1 MRVSL
6 LVPAL
11 AAVAAIALFTSVP
24 AGQAPQTRATRFDV
38 LITNGRIV
46 DGTGSPWFRGD
57 IGIVGDRIAA
67 VGALRE
73 ATAAVSIDASNLVVA
88 PGFIDLLGQSEFN
101 VLSTAARRARSCRA

>member
-1 MRVSL
+1 MRLSS

-11 AAVAAIALFTSVP
+11 AAVAATAVFACVP
-24 AGQAPQTRATRFDV
+24 AGQAPQTRTTRFDV

-67 VGALRE
+67 LGALGE
-73 ATAAVSIDASNLVVA
+73 ASATATVDH
-88 PGFIDLLGQSEFN
+88 
-101 VLSTAARRARSCRA
+101 

>member
-1 MRVSL
+1 MRLSL

-38 LITNGRIV
+38 LITSGRIV

-67 VGALRE
+67 GIAC
-73 ATAAVSIDASNLVVA
+73 A
-88 PGFIDLLGQSEFN
+88 PGDADVRVAMSAPIQIARAKN
-101 VLSTAARRARSCRA
+101 AAHIAAASRASPS